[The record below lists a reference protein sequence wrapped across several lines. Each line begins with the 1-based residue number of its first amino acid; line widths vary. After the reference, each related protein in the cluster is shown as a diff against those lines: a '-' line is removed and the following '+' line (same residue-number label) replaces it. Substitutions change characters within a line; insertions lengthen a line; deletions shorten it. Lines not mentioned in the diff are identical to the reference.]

1 MRPHFGHCAI
11 SRNRSGSLMSG
22 PCSASSREV
31 RSRPCRWEESAV
43 ASQNGA
49 RGNCPFG
56 RAVHYVY
63 VVDAGRLASYATVM
77 GDDLIAWGLV
87 FAPLVL
93 IYGGTAACICLRR
106 RVR

>member
-1 MRPHFGHCAI
+1 M
-11 SRNRSGSLMSG
+11 
-22 PCSASSREV
+22 
-31 RSRPCRWEESAV
+31 
-43 ASQNGA
+43 
-49 RGNCPFG
+49 
-56 RAVHYVY
+56 Y